1 MIGLDTNILLRF
13 TLKDDPVQFALASRL
28 FQSELTA
35 ANPGYVNLVVLVEFA
50 WTLKRTFK
58 LSRQAICGVI
68 AHLLGTPNV
77 LFERSA
83 AVAQAIDLSERKAL
97 DLPDAL
103 ISAINGSDGC
113 AKTVSFDEA
122 FAATGEAVLLG

>member
-13 TLKDDPVQFALASRL
+13 TLKDDPTQFALARRL
-28 FQSELTA
+28 FQAELTVE
-35 ANPGYVNLVVLVEFA
+35 NPGYINLVVLVEFA

-58 LSRQAICGVI
+58 LSREAICSVI

-83 AVAQAIDLSERKAL
+83 TVAQALDLCARKAM

-103 ISAINGSDGC
+103 ICAINGSDGC
-113 AKTVSFDEA
+113 ARTVSFDEA
-122 FAATGEAVLLG
+122 FAATGEAVLLA